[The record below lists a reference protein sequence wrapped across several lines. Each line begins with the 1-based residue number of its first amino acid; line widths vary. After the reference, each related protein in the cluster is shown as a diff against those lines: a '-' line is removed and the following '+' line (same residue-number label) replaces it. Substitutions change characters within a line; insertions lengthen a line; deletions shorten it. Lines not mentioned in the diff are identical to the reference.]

1 MSNFQKNLKF
11 KKKKKSK
18 SSKSDEGGDENQKI
32 NFTRPNDNISNNCK
46 QDDCWWIL
54 YIILTANLIIIITVI
69 RSGQADNHW

>member
-32 NFTRPNDNISNNCK
+32 NFTRPYLLIYLCRTKKKLEDNIIQSEVMN
-46 QDDCWWIL
+46 
-54 YIILTANLIIIITVI
+54 
-69 RSGQADNHW
+69 